1 MDILK
6 DQWSPEVTISKV
18 LLSIYSLLTDPDPD
32 ASINLEIENLI
43 KNNRAQYDQNAR
55 EWTQ

>member
-55 EWTQ
+55 EWT